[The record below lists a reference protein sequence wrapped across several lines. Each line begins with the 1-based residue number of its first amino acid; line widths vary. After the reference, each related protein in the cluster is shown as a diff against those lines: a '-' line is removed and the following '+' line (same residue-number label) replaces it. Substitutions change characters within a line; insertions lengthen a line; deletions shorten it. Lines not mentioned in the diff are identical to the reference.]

1 MKFSEL
7 QKRDKKE
14 LNRLL
19 QELKQKLSD
28 FRFKL
33 ASGKLKNVKE
43 INQTKKDIARI
54 LTVLG
59 VGTPK
64 TKICQKEN

>member
-19 QELKQKLSD
+19 QELRQKLSD

-43 INQTKKDIARI
+43 ISQTKKDIARI
-54 LTVLG
+54 LTLLR
-59 VGTPK
+59 K
-64 TKICQKEN
+64 EILNTKS